1 MAGDRKHRTLTDQLE
16 SEIADMELD
25 ASEDYEK
32 YYDGG
37 GDWWQLSDAEQFV
50 FAIMRDRFPRMIMTW
65 HCYEVFKL
73 VASAETFDDE
83 LIKQARQL
91 HPEWCCADLSAK
103 EFSDFAKE
111 YGGLTFR
118 EAYAVYAKND
128 AWCVRHGVTQYKD
141 GS

>member
-1 MAGDRKHRTLTDQLE
+1 MTDDTKHRTLQDQLE
-16 SEIADMELD
+16 SEIADMERH
-25 ASEDYEK
+25 ATENPER
-32 YYDGG
+32 YDGG
-37 GDWWQLSDAEQFV
+37 DWGHLSDAEQSV
-50 FAIMRDRFPRMIMTW
+50 FAIMRDRFPRMVMTW
-65 HCYEVFKL
+65 HCYEVFKR
-73 VASAETFDDE
+73 ASHAETFDDE

-91 HPEWCCADLSAK
+91 HPEWRGADLSAK